1 MSRTFDFSKTVGVTG
16 ELRKDGR
23 RGGGGLRGLRS
34 ECGRRGRS
42 RSDRSKSALGVQ
54 DIGIRRTVRSFLILW
69 ETIFPC

>member
-23 RGGGGLRGLRS
+23 RGGGLRGLRS
-34 ECGRRGRS
+34 ECGRKGRS
-42 RSDRSKSALGVQ
+42 RSDRSRSASHVQ
-54 DIGIRRTVRSFLILW
+54 DIGIKRTVRFFLILW